1 MSKTKRNLLSRSAYR
16 WILIFFTSILAF
28 FSLILPIALRPDAFP
43 IQVGQVSP
51 NTIVA
56 PNTLTFISEVL
67 ANRAKN
73 EASKMVSDRY
83 LPADPAITRTQI
95 DDLQIALNYINSVRS
110 DVYSSNAQ
118 KLDDLLKIKV
128 LNLSDISAAFILT
141 LSDSRWQLISQES
154 IAVLEQVMR
163 NAIREDQIIDNR
175 TRLPSL
181 ISFGFPEDQA
191 NLVFDM
197 VVPFIT
203 ANSLFSGEETDLARQ
218 KAIDSVEPITR
229 TMVTNQTI
237 VSRGQIVTE
246 EQYEVLQ
253 LFGLVKPQSKTQDFV
268 SSASI
273 VVILAFFIVFYF
285 RNRHLSIL
293 HDLRSITVIAVG
305 LLIFLFGARFLIP
318 NRAIIPYFYPLPA
331 FAIILATLFNLEIAV
346 IFSISLGLLAAFGLQ
361 ISLDLSLFYMVTSF
375 FAAISLGKGKRFTS
389 FLYSA
394 LAIAISGSLILLAY
408 KLTDPLSDILG
419 LATLIG
425 VSFLNGIASA
435 SIALM
440 IQYLL
445 SQLMG
450 LPTPLHLLDI
460 SRPDHPLQKYLLQ
473 HAPGTYQH
481 SLQVSN
487 LAERAAET
495 IGANPLLTRV
505 GTIYHDVGKCSNAS
519 FFIENQIPGNIN
531 PHNDMD
537 VELAAQTI
545 IQHVKDGVKLADK
558 YHLPP
563 RIKDFI
569 LEHHGTQI
577 TRYQYNR
584 ALLNN
589 NNNESEIDSSLFTY
603 PGPKPQSKETALLM
617 LADGCEARA
626 RAELPANTEEMS
638 ILVNKVFEHVLKEG
652 QLDNS
657 TLTLRDIST
666 IKESFIS
673 TLSNLHHPRIQYPE
687 TPNSNPDVKII

>member
-1 MSKTKRNLLSRSAYR
+1 MSTTSRNLLSRSAYR
-16 WILIFFTSILAF
+16 WILILVTSILACS
-28 FSLILPIALRPDAFP
+28 SLILPIALRPDAFP
-43 IQVGQVSP
+43 IQAGQVSP

-56 PNTLTFISEVL
+56 PTTLTFISDVL
-67 ANRAKN
+67 TNRAKN
-73 EASKMVSDRY
+73 EAAKMVNDRY

-95 DDLQIALNYINSVRS
+95 DNLQIALNFINSVRA
-110 DVYSSNAQ
+110 DVFSSNDQ
-118 KLDDLLKIKV
+118 KIEDLLKIRS
-128 LNLSDISAAFILT
+128 LNLSDESAAIILS
-141 LSDSRWQLISQES
+141 LPDSRWQLIGQES
-154 IAVLEQVMR
+154 ITVLEQVMR
-163 NAIREDQIIDNR
+163 NTIRDDQIIEYR

-181 ISFGFPEDQA
+181 ISFGLTEDQS
-191 NLVFDM
+191 NLVSEL
-197 VVPFIT
+197 VIPFIT
-203 ANSLFSGEETDLARQ
+203 ANSLYSEEDTELARQ

-229 TMVTNQTI
+229 TLVTNQTI

-268 SSASI
+268 SATSI
-273 VVILAFFIVFYF
+273 VVILVFFVIFYF
-285 RNRHLSIL
+285 RHRRLSIL
-293 HDLRSITVIAVG
+293 QDLRSITVIAIGYLV
-305 LLIFLFGARFLIP
+305 FLFGARFLIP

-331 FAIILATLFNLEIAV
+331 FAIILATLFNLEIAI
-346 IFSISLGLLAAFGLQ
+346 IFSLSLGLLAAFGLPN
-361 ISLDLSLFYMVTSF
+361 SLDLSLFYIVTSF
-375 FAAISLGKGKRFTS
+375 VAAISLGKGKRFTS

-394 LAIAISGSLILLAY
+394 LGIAFSGSLALLAY
-408 KLTDPLSDILG
+408 KLTDPVSDLIG
-419 LATLIG
+419 LTTLIG

-460 SRPDHPLQKYLLQ
+460 SRADHPLQKYLLQ

-487 LAERAAET
+487 LAEMAAEA
-495 IGANPLLTRV
+495 IGANQLLTRV
-505 GTIYHDVGKCSNAS
+505 GTIYHDVGKTTNAS

-531 PHNDMD
+531 PHDD
-537 VELAAQTI
+537 IDEVFAAQTI

-584 ALLNN
+584 ASSNKK
-589 NNNESEIDSSLFTY
+589 SDDPEIDVSLFMY

-626 RAELPANTEEMS
+626 RAELPANSGEIS
-638 ILVNKVFEHVLKEG
+638 ILVNKVFDYILKEG

-666 IKESFIS
+666 IKESFIT
-673 TLSNLHHPRIQYPE
+673 TLSNQHHPRLQYPE
-687 TPNSNPDVKII
+687 TQNSKPSA

>member
-1 MSKTKRNLLSRSAYR
+1 LSRSAYR
-16 WILIFFTSILAF
+16 WILISLTSILAF
-28 FSLILPIALRPDAFP
+28 SSLILPIALRPDAFP

-56 PNTLTFISEVL
+56 PTTLTFTSEVL
-67 ANRAKN
+67 TKRSKN
-73 EASKMVSDRY
+73 ETAKMVSNRY
-83 LPADPAITRTQI
+83 FPADPAITRTQI
-95 DDLQIALNYINSVRS
+95 DNLQISLNFINSVRA
-110 DVYSSNAQ
+110 DMYSSNDQ
-118 KLDDLLKIKV
+118 KLDDLLKIKS
-128 LNLSDISAAFILT
+128 LNLADESATTILS
-141 LSDSRWQLISQES
+141 LSDSRWQLIAQES
-154 IAVLEQVMR
+154 IGVLEQVMR
-163 NAIREDQIIDNR
+163 NTIRDDQINEYR

-181 ISFGFPEDQA
+181 ISFGLTEDQS
-191 NLVFDM
+191 NLVSEL
-197 VVPFIT
+197 VIPFIT
-203 ANSLFSGEETDLARQ
+203 ANSLFAEEETELARQ

-229 TMVTNQTI
+229 TMVDNQTI

-268 SSASI
+268 SASSI
-273 VVILAFFIVFYF
+273 VVILVFFVIFYF
-285 RNRHLSIL
+285 RHRRLSIL
-293 HDLRSITVIAVG
+293 QDLRSVTVIAIG
-305 LLIFLFGARFLIP
+305 FLIFLFGARFLIP
-318 NRAIIPYFYPLPA
+318 NRAIIPYFFPLPA

-346 IFSISLGLLAAFGLQ
+346 IFSLSLGLLAAFGLPN
-361 ISLDLSLFYMVTSF
+361 SLDLSLFYIITSF
-375 FAAISLGKGKRFTS
+375 SAAISLGKGKRFTS
-389 FLYSA
+389 FLYAA
-394 LAIAISGSLILLAY
+394 LGIAFSGSLVLLAY
-408 KLTDPLSDILG
+408 KLTDPLSDLIG

-435 SIALM
+435 SVALL

-460 SRPDHPLQKYLLQ
+460 SRADHPLQKYLLQ

-487 LAERAAET
+487 LAERAAEA

-505 GTIYHDVGKCSNAS
+505 GTIYHDVGKTTNAS

-537 VELAAQTI
+537 EVIAAQTI
-545 IQHVKDGVKLADK
+545 IQHVKDGAKLADK

-584 ALLNN
+584 ALSNN
-589 NNNESEIDSSLFTY
+589 NNNESEIDISLFMY

-626 RAELPANTEEMS
+626 RAELPGNTDEMS
-638 ILVNKVFEHVLKEG
+638 ILVNKVFDHVLKEG

-666 IKESFIS
+666 IKESFIA
-673 TLSNLHHPRIQYPE
+673 TLSNQHHPRLQYPE
-687 TPNSNPDVKII
+687 TQNSTPAA

>member
-1 MSKTKRNLLSRSAYR
+1 MFSRSAYR
-16 WILIFFTSILAF
+16 WILIIFTSILSF
-28 FSLILPIALRPDAFP
+28 SSLILPIALRPAAFP

-56 PNTLTFISEVL
+56 PTTLTFISEVQT
-67 ANRAKN
+67 NRAKN
-73 EASKMVSDRY
+73 DAAKMVSNRY
-83 LPADPAITRTQI
+83 FPADPGITRTQI
-95 DDLQIALNYINSVRS
+95 DNLQIALNFINSVRS
-110 DVYSSNAQ
+110 DVYSTKQQ
-118 KLDDLLKIKV
+118 KLDDLLKTKS
-128 LNLSDISAAFILT
+128 LNLTEESANLILS
-141 LSDSRWQLISQES
+141 LSDSRWQLIAQES

-163 NAIREDQIIDNR
+163 NTIRDEQINEYR
-175 TRLPSL
+175 SSLPSI
-181 ISFGFPEDQA
+181 ISFGLTEDQST
-191 NLVFDM
+191 LVREL
-197 VVPFIT
+197 VIPFIT
-203 ANSLFSGEETDLARQ
+203 ANSLFAEDETELARQ

-229 TMVTNQTI
+229 TLVTNQTI

-253 LFGLVKPQSKTQDFV
+253 FFGLVKPQSKTQDFV
-268 SSASI
+268 SATSI
-273 VVILAFFIVFYF
+273 VLIMVFFVIFYF
-285 RNRHLSIL
+285 RHRRLSIL
-293 HDLRSITVIAVG
+293 HDLRSITVIAIG
-305 LLIFLFGARFLIP
+305 FLIFLFGARFLIP

-331 FAIILATLFNLEIAV
+331 FAIILATLFNLEIAI
-346 IFSISLGLLAAFGLQ
+346 IFSLSLGMLAAFGLPN
-361 ISLDLSLFYMVTSF
+361 SLDLSLFYMITSF

-389 FLYSA
+389 FLYAA
-394 LAIAISGSLILLAY
+394 LGIAVSGSLVLLAY
-408 KLTDPLSDILG
+408 KLTDPLSDMLG

-487 LAERAAET
+487 LAERAAEA

-505 GTIYHDVGKCSNAS
+505 GTIYHDVGKTSNAS

-537 VELAAQTI
+537 EILAAQTI
-545 IQHVKDGVKLADK
+545 IQHVKDGVKLAEK
-558 YHLPP
+558 YHLPS
-563 RIKDFI
+563 RLKDFI

-584 ALLNN
+584 ALSNN
-589 NNNESEIDSSLFTY
+589 NNGETAIDPSLFTY

-626 RAELPANTEEMS
+626 RAELPANTEAIS

-666 IKESFIS
+666 IKESFIT

-687 TPNSNPDVKII
+687 TPSSIPDSKDL

>member
-1 MSKTKRNLLSRSAYR
+1 MSTTTRNLLSRSAYR
-16 WILIFFTSILAF
+16 WILISLTSILAF
-28 FSLILPIALRPDAFP
+28 SSLILPIALRPDAFP

-51 NTIVA
+51 NTIVS
-56 PNTLTFISEVL
+56 PTTLTFISEVL
-67 ANRAKN
+67 TKRSKN
-73 EASKMVSDRY
+73 EAAKMVSNRFF
-83 LPADPAITRTQI
+83 PADPTITRTQI
-95 DDLQIALNYINSVRS
+95 DNLQISLNYINSVRA
-110 DVYSSNAQ
+110 DAYSSTDQ
-118 KLDDLLKIKV
+118 KINDLLKIKS
-128 LNLSDISAAFILT
+128 LNLADESATMILS
-141 LSDSRWQLISQES
+141 LSDSRWQIIALES

-163 NAIREDQIIDNR
+163 NTIRDDQINEYR

-181 ISFGFPEDQA
+181 ISFGLTEDQS
-191 NLVFDM
+191 NLVSEL
-197 VVPFIT
+197 VIPFIT
-203 ANSLFSGEETDLARQ
+203 ANSLFAEEETELARQ

-229 TMVTNQTI
+229 TMVANQTI

-268 SSASI
+268 SASSI
-273 VVILAFFIVFYF
+273 VVILVFFVIFYF
-285 RNRHLSIL
+285 RHRRLSIL
-293 HDLRSITVIAVG
+293 QDLRSVTVIAIG
-305 LLIFLFGARFLIP
+305 FLIFLFGARFLIP
-318 NRAIIPYFYPLPA
+318 NRAIIPYFFPLPA

-346 IFSISLGLLAAFGLQ
+346 IFSLSLGLLAAFGLPN
-361 ISLDLSLFYMVTSF
+361 SLDLSLFYIITSF
-375 FAAISLGKGKRFTS
+375 SAAISLGKGKRFTS
-389 FLYSA
+389 FLYAA
-394 LAIAISGSLILLAY
+394 LGIGFSGSLVLLAY
-408 KLTDPLSDILG
+408 KLTDPLSDLIG

-435 SIALM
+435 SVALL

-460 SRPDHPLQKYLLQ
+460 SRADHPLQKYLLQ

-487 LAERAAET
+487 LAERAAEA

-505 GTIYHDVGKCSNAS
+505 GTIYHDVGKTTNAS

-537 VELAAQTI
+537 EVIAAQTI
-545 IQHVKDGVKLADK
+545 IQHVKDGAKLADK

-584 ALLNN
+584 ALSNN
-589 NNNESEIDSSLFTY
+589 NNNESEIDISLFKY

-626 RAELPANTEEMS
+626 RAELPGNTDEMS
-638 ILVNKVFEHVLKEG
+638 ILVNKVFDHVLKEG

-666 IKESFIS
+666 IKESFIG
-673 TLSNLHHPRIQYPE
+673 TLSNQHHPRLQYPE
-687 TPNSNPDVKII
+687 TQNSTPAA